1 MFQATIKILLQ
12 ITHLLFTLLISIVAL
27 WFVCWIQWKLINN
40 QWTDSKEPAL
50 LIAVQFCL
58 LAVSWLGVT
67 ALLIRAK

>member
-40 QWTDSKEPAL
+40 QWTGSKEPAL
-50 LIAVQFCL
+50 LIAVEFYL

>member
-27 WFVCWIQWKLINN
+27 WFIFWIQWKHINQQN
-40 QWTDSKEPAL
+40 VYVEEPTL
-50 LIAVQFCL
+50 LIAIQFCL
-58 LAVSWLGVT
+58 LAVSWLSIT